1 MKVVLS
7 ILGVLLILVGIVWIL
22 QGFNILL
29 GSIMSGQILYAILGL
44 ILAVIGIGLLVYANR
59 RPRAMDRGERR

>member
-44 ILAVIGIGLLVYANR
+44 ILAIIGVGLLVYANR
-59 RPRAMDRGERR
+59 RPKVINGGDRR